1 MTDRGEERP
10 GGRGWRKDEMRGETR
25 MADPGKDPSMEDI
38 LTSIRRIV
46 DDDGAAHGSG
56 GEEPL
61 VLTEI
66 VDRKPG
72 PDAASPAPAGA
83 EGGDEGPAPEAVAPS
98 VPAAAPAGE
107 SVMSEA
113 ARDRVLAAM
122 SPLAKGVR
130 QRAAASGRPLEELV
144 MEQLTPMLGRWL
156 DEHLPAIVERVVEC
170 ELRALARRLEDGGGK

>member
-1 MTDRGEERP
+1 MTDVGEERP
-10 GGRGWRKDEMRGETR
+10 GGSARHKDETKGEAR
-25 MADPGKDPSMEDI
+25 MADSGKDPSMEDI

-46 DDDGAAHGSG
+46 DDDGAAHRSG
-56 GEEPL
+56 GDEPL

-66 VDRKPG
+66 VDEK
-72 PDAASPAPAGA
+72 PAPAAAPAPAAPEAGA
-83 EGGDEGPAPEAVAPS
+83 EGPAPEAVAPS
-98 VPAAAPAGE
+98 PPATPAGE

-122 SPLAKGVR
+122 VPLAEGVR
-130 QRAAASGRPLEELV
+130 QRVAASGRPLEELV

>member
-1 MTDRGEERP
+1 MTDVGEERP
-10 GGRGWRKDEMRGETR
+10 GGSARHKGEMRGGTR

-56 GEEPL
+56 GDEPL

-66 VDRKPG
+66 VDEKPG
-72 PDAASPAPAGA
+72 PDAASPAPVAPKAG
-83 EGGDEGPAPEAVAPS
+83 GEGPAPEAVAPS
-98 VPAAAPAGE
+98 PPAAPAGE
-107 SVMSEA
+107 SVLSEA

-122 SPLAKGVR
+122 APLAEGVR

-156 DEHLPAIVERVVEC
+156 DEHLPAIVERVVER
-170 ELRALARRLEDGGGK
+170 ELRALARRLEDGGGR